1 MVQFDVVYLRYSEVV
16 IVKMWM
22 MIMTKVV
29 TLLVMRM
36 MFRLFQ
42 QEGSVISFLKELNS
56 FQWVAITIIIT
67 KPPRH

>member
-36 MFRLFQ
+36 MCRLFQ
-42 QEGSVISFLKELNS
+42 QEESVISFLKELNN

-67 KPPRH
+67 KPPCH

>member
-42 QEGSVISFLKELNS
+42 QEGSVISFLKELNN

>member
-29 TLLVMRM
+29 TLLVIRM
-36 MFRLFQ
+36 MCRLFQ
-42 QEGSVISFLKELNS
+42 QEELVISFLKELNS

>member
-36 MFRLFQ
+36 MCRLFQ
-42 QEGSVISFLKELNS
+42 QEESVISFLKELNN

>member
-36 MFRLFQ
+36 MCRLFQ
-42 QEGSVISFLKELNS
+42 QEESVISFLKELNS